1 MVGLAGLFAEGE
13 NYGSVRMNAK
23 TVFRGTGSE
32 ISALSMGLEIP
43 LALCTLTES
52 GFVAD
57 VIYARSADGLSWL
70 PIFRKHYHDDDTDA
84 AGGTL
89 FDIIR
94 RNIPKSID
102 IAKHMTMHK
111 GGWIVVVQGG
121 GQVIE
126 NEATNRYRLELRTSL
141 ASPSVANDTSNI
153 MDGGPSL
160 DFASRHIFQ
169 YRGLINNNSS
179 ILWRA
184 GIGMEYAHSSP
195 DNQIKAGL
203 EGCDGDGI
211 NIQVVSADTVGRT
224 KVDSGSVMNP
234 ASARTYRVDYNPALN
249 VKYDDSAGFTVSKT
263 TNIPSGGLVDSNRMM
278 RFGLKTI
285 TTTQHSFYIYMARL
299 LSKTVDADWF

>member
-13 NYGSVRMNAK
+13 NYGSTRMNAK

-52 GFVAD
+52 GYVAD

-84 AGGTL
+84 AGGM
-89 FDIIR
+89 FYDILR
-94 RNIPKSID
+94 RNMSKAID
-102 IAKHMTMHK
+102 ISDHMTMHK
-111 GGWIVVVQGG
+111 AEWITVVQGG
-121 GQVIE
+121 GVVIE
-126 NEATNRYRLELRTSL
+126 NEASNRYRLEMRTSN
-141 ASPSVANDTSNI
+141 AAPSVANDTSNI

-169 YRGLINNNSS
+169 YMASINNSSS

-184 GIGMEYAHSSP
+184 GMGMEYAHSSP

-203 EGCDGDGI
+203 EGCDGDGV

-234 ASARTYRVDYNPALN
+234 ASPRVYRVDYNPALN
-249 VKYDDSAGFTVSKT
+249 VKYDDSAGFTVSKS
-263 TNIPSGGLVDSNRMM
+263 TNVPSGGLVDSNRMM
-278 RFGLKTI
+278 RFGIKTI
-285 TTTQHSFYIYMARL
+285 TTTQHSFYVYMARL
-299 LSKTVDADWF
+299 LSKTIDATWF